1 MARARRF
8 DVLAAGAMALALACG
23 VAARVAE
30 AASPSPSGSDEASGE
45 TDPGLE
51 VWLDR
56 PLPATGAPG
65 SSFDLAFSIWDRS
78 RGELAQIGDVFVRLS
93 PAKGSAAPVE
103 AMARAD
109 WPGHAAT
116 RMTIPAGGVGDLFV
130 GLHGQSCPASGACT
144 NQDLPFAIAGIG
156 PPPDASAVD
165 LYVAAI
171 RPPKDSLVAG
181 VPTTIEVDL
190 SPRGD
195 WDPATLPI
203 PGRLILIAHHPRG
216 PDLANVPLVAGR
228 SVGQPFT
235 GSVSIA
241 EEGDVVLEIDLP
253 GLSGQPDRVF
263 PTSLLRVTV
272 LRAGDAGPPQPAAG
286 GPPAA
291 SEGPPIPLIVGGL
304 LGLAAIGFVV
314 RRVFADL

>member
-1 MARARRF
+1 MARASRL
-8 DVLAAGAMALALACG
+8 DVLAAGLIAAALAGG
-23 VAARVAE
+23 VAAGVAD
-30 AASPSPSGSDEASGE
+30 AASPSPSSSADPSGE

-65 SSFDLAFSIWDRS
+65 SSFDLAFSIWDPG

-93 PAKGSAAPVE
+93 PATGSAEPVE

-116 RMTIPAGGVGDLFV
+116 RITIPAGGVGDLFV
-130 GLHGQSCPASGACT
+130 GLHGQSCPASGTCT
-144 NQDLPFAIAGIG
+144 NEDLPFAIAGIG

-171 RPPKDSLVAG
+171 RPPEESLIAG
-181 VPTTIEVDL
+181 VPTTIDVDL

-195 WDPATLPI
+195 WDPATLPT

-228 SVGQPFT
+228 AIGQPYSGT
-235 GSVSIA
+235 VTVPD
-241 EEGDVVLEIDLP
+241 EGDVVLEVDLP
-253 GLSGQPDRVF
+253 GVAGQPDQVF

-272 LRAGDAGPPQPAAG
+272 LPADDAGPPQPAAG
-286 GPPAA
+286 APPAA
-291 SEGPPIPLIVGGL
+291 GDGPPIPLILGGL
-304 LGLAAIGFVV
+304 LALATIGLVV